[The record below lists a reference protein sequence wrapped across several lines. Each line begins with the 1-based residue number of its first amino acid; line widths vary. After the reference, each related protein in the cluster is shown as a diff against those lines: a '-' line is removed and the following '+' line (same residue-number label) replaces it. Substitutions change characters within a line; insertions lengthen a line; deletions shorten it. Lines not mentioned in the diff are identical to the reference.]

1 MYCENVNECFQEIN
15 AYCSASSL
23 GQTLIINTENYD
35 DFQEIVQRLE
45 ADSNKQCIFVSRFT
59 QKNGLPVIEDAVGNA
74 AKQGT
79 FALIGI
85 SQALMLRDE
94 SSLDSTIDMLL
105 GLSIAGH
112 TIVLLSHCRKFL
124 EKYMQRDPRYSR
136 RVVLVN
142 GESSSLPQIKLAP
155 SQDVCVGFKPLD
167 GFAKLLSYMEKM
179 GDAKI
184 RKHPALTVITG
195 FKASMFSR
203 ALYAV
208 TESEGVF
215 EALCK
220 KYMDLS
226 LAKKEYGT
234 SAQWKWLLTK
244 MEKHSSFASL
254 ICDTFGSTVNLIS
267 HMAEVS
273 EAHVKHMDWL
283 LWLALKIFGT
293 NGNHY
298 VARVLDASDD
308 YKLFEKNLYTEL
320 LKIDWNSPKFSTYYS
335 ERKYVIDSL
344 PENLPLITEY
354 CDQVTVHGRDTVHY
368 LTPSSER
375 ERYELVKCLATYEYE
390 ERELQNLLSTGFPDL
405 ARYMSTFVFDSMNTK
420 VPDSASNLRRDLTDY
435 FAEYKQQ
442 KLTNRINPSFLET
455 VNKFAVNRPFT
466 SLQPR
471 SSIVAKIAKDKTAF
485 FFFDALGVE
494 YLSFIQ
500 AKCEAYGLIS
510 EISIGRCELPS
521 LTVTNKEFELTCPG
535 IKKISDLD
543 ELKHHSIMYDYTE
556 CPYPIHLFNELEIID
571 TELRR
576 IHSQLMQGAVDKAV
590 ILSDHGASR
599 LAVLYGKEV
608 PANIELEEKGLH
620 SGRCCKISED
630 PHLPQA
636 SYEDDY
642 AVMANYERFKG
653 SRKANLEVHG
663 GATLEEVVV
672 PVITLTRKPTNVT
685 YCFVDSVV
693 KFKMGQPCRIT
704 LFSNVPMESPKLKVN
719 EIYYEG
725 TFVGDKKHAEFTMP
739 ELKRT
744 NTYTAE
750 VYDGQR
756 SVGVTL
762 NFRIERATKQ
772 KNLFGL

>member
-1 MYCENVNECFQEIN
+1 MYCDNVNECFQEIN
-15 AYCSASSL
+15 AYCSASFL
-23 GQTLIINTENYD
+23 GETLIINTENYD
-35 DFQEIVQRLE
+35 DFQDIMLRLE
-45 ADSNKQCIFVSRFT
+45 ADSNKQCIFVSQFT
-59 QKNGLPVIEDAVGNA
+59 RKNGLPIIENAVVNVV
-74 AKQGT
+74 KPGT

-142 GESSSLPQIKLAP
+142 GKTSPLPQIKLAE
-155 SQDVCVGFKPLD
+155 SLDVCVGFKPLN
-167 GFAKLLSYMEKM
+167 GFDELLSYMEKM
-179 GDAKI
+179 GDEKI
-184 RKHPALTVITG
+184 KKHPTLTVITE

-208 TESEGVF
+208 TESEGIF
-215 EALCK
+215 EVLCK
-220 KYMDLS
+220 KYVDFS

-234 SAQWKWLLTK
+234 SLQWKWLCKK
-244 MEKHSSFASL
+244 MEEHSSFASL

-267 HMAEVS
+267 HVKEVS
-273 EAHVKHMDWL
+273 ETHVKYMDWL
-283 LWLALKIFGT
+283 LWLALKIFGS

-308 YKLFEKNLYTEL
+308 YNMFEKNLYTEI
-320 LKIDWNSPKFSTYYS
+320 LKMEWDNPQFSMYYH
-335 ERKYVIDSL
+335 ERKKIIDSL
-344 PENLPLITEY
+344 PENLPLVTEY
-354 CDQVTVHGRDTVHY
+354 CDLVTVHGRDTIHY
-368 LTPSSER
+368 LTSSSER

-390 ERELQNLLSTGFPDL
+390 DKELQNILKTGFPDL
-405 ARYMSTFVFDSMNTK
+405 TMYMSTFVFNSINTK
-420 VPDSASNLRRDLTDY
+420 LPDSASDLRRDLTEY
-435 FAEYKQQ
+435 FIEYKQQ
-442 KLTNRINPSFLET
+442 KLTNRIHPSFLRT
-455 VNKFAVNRPFT
+455 VDKFAVDRPFT
-466 SLQPR
+466 RLQPR
-471 SSIVAKIAKDKTAF
+471 SSIVSKITKEKTAF

-500 AKCEAYGLIS
+500 AKCETYGLIS
-510 EISIGRCELPS
+510 EIDIARCELPS
-521 LTVTNKEFELTCPG
+521 LTVANKEFELTCPN

-543 ELKHHSIMYDYTE
+543 ELKHHSVMYDYTE

-571 TELRR
+571 AELRR

-608 PANIELEEKGLH
+608 PANIELEEKGVH

-630 PHLPQA
+630 PHLKQA
-636 SYEDDY
+636 SYEDGY

-704 LFSNVPMESPKLKVN
+704 LFCNIPMVFPKLKVN

-725 TFVGDKKHAEFTMP
+725 TFVGDKKHAEFIMP

-756 SVGVTL
+756 RVGVTL

-772 KNLFGL
+772 KNLFDL